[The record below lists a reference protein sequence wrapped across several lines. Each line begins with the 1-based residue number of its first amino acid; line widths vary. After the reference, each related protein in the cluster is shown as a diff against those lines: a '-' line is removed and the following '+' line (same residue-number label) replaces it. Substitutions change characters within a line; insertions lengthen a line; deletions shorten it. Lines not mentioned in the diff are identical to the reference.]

1 MSRVNVSDR
10 VEQQLP
16 DFIKSEDRAF
26 VQLLQEYYKSQE
38 KVGRPYDILN
48 NVLDYLDLDT
58 YQSNVLTS
66 QTTVLQ
72 AIGLDD
78 TEIVVEDIDG
88 YQERNG
94 SIQVDNEILYY
105 ESVTRGPDAIMTPG
119 IAPHEF
125 KKKEQALENPYYEF
139 DGVLTTFPLKYQG
152 NPVSP
157 ASVDHL
163 VVTVY
168 NVTLRPTVDYTVN
181 GTNIIF
187 TVPPRAPTGGDD
199 QGFTKITYLIG
210 FADKTI
216 VTMDAVSYTEWQGTK
231 YYPLRVNGQPYTPI
245 SDVSLIVNRTGQ
257 LQRPFEQFNVYQD
270 TLVTK
275 FALGSADTLHVRAIE
290 FVPASF
296 GSGADAV
303 CNVVDNKI
311 DTILVKTGGSG
322 YRLDFAPRVNIQTA
336 TVGEYATAH
345 SLVGGIKD
353 IQLISGGQGYTSYN
367 PPIPLVTAPSNAN
380 GRLARVSLT
389 VNDTTGM
396 VDSVTITDS
405 GSGYDFVPVITFNNP
420 GGASISDAT
429 IDSEGRLNVDTITVT
444 AAGLNYA
451 NPPTIYID
459 AAPDGGINA
468 IAECSLTAEGG
479 LNAVTIINRGRGY
492 TTAPRCRVVDPVG
505 AQVLDVTVSSGAVTD
520 IELLTGGRGYTDAPS
535 VYIVDDRKDAY
546 GTAIGGT
553 GATAAATIFNGELTD
568 INITNFGTGYSEAN
582 PPKIYIAEPQAAKAS
597 VNVGYD
603 EVTGFVIE
611 ERGINYVPSAFNGI
625 VRGVSNVIDY
635 DEYGN
640 QIFAKESQITTST
653 HPIGSIVR
661 NLDSLF
667 IYQLFEKFRKQY
679 LPTIQLDP
687 SKVNPVNVI
696 KNIRDFYLAK
706 GTALGAKYLFK
717 ILFGEEIE
725 VSYPKEQIISPSAA
739 TWTVDTI
746 LRTQVVSGDP
756 VNLIDSEVIQY
767 ADEVDQNIRYA
778 SALVENAISIIKGE
792 DTIYELVISEETLT
806 GTFKIP
812 YRTRLVEPLTT
823 TGQIVTIDSTIGWP
837 ERNGT
842 FFIGDNEEVQ
852 YKEKSLNQFI
862 ECTRSKN
869 NIVED
874 WDPGT
879 IITSNI
885 FIYANRG
892 TTTEVKMRV
901 LGIAEAGSTIL
912 DDTGSYYLPG
922 DKLKVASLGSD
933 SVGEE
938 RLESWFYNVKKLIS
952 VAAIDPG
959 ALSQVATV
967 TTTEPHGLLVEDT
980 VTVYGANPVIFNGTF
995 QVSSRIDEYN
1005 FSYRV
1010 ATATDIVPVGN
1021 ILLSVDLNRGKSTET
1036 PINNVVTEFTTNIQ
1050 NSFFNADYVYVA
1062 ASGLPNYKI
1071 GPFIGSALIPGNQ
1084 RKLVRIPRVVN
1095 TVSERQAIAANSAIG
1110 SWVNGVS
1117 IWCYKSRESVLFGPL
1132 TGIVVSN
1139 AGVNYDAGSPPEVLI
1154 EGGGGSGAT
1163 ATVTVNGSVDS
1174 FEVTAQGSGYTS
1186 SPLISIVGGG
1196 GSGASASAVVT
1207 NGAITRILVSNP
1219 GSGFTSQPSITITGG
1234 GGSDAAATANIRGPI
1249 SGVTLTGGGSGYTSL
1264 PTVSVTSG
1272 EGALAQPIVLNG
1284 RIVSIA
1290 IINSGRRYTTA
1301 PRVVINGDGFGA
1313 VAKATIATTGEDKGK
1328 VIGITISNRGINYIQ
1343 GTTTVRLDSVGEL
1356 ATFTAQV
1363 FEWNKNFEYDLAS
1376 KYDIARGYVFT
1387 GLNNQYGGEY
1397 AHLSDP
1403 KELRYVVGDNVF
1415 LDQELGRFQ
1424 EIETNFQHSP
1434 ILGWAYDGNP
1444 IYGPYGYANPTDQNS
1459 GVRRLRTSYQL
1470 KPEIVLVAGVN
1481 DNPSRTDG
1489 PLLSDYP
1496 AGSFVPDYEY
1506 VFQAGD
1512 LDQYNGRFC
1521 KTPQYPDGTYAYFV
1535 TIDASSD
1542 GLPLFPYIMG
1552 PAFNSLPDEWN
1563 LSQGAVQENI
1573 PADVVRYRVPYENVD
1588 IDVERLPNQ
1597 EADVLT
1603 TEIEGYPI
1611 IFEVQDTNQD
1621 GIIDANEQ
1629 QEILELQEEPT
1640 LQIYDYFPQ
1649 VSLESKVDIDVETV
1663 TQFETAKID
1672 GFVVENPGISY
1683 QVNDTVFFDN
1693 TDTGGFGASAIID
1706 SIKGVAISAYTKEII
1721 GDRPYGVITTS
1732 LNHDLIVGDEIIVDS
1747 TPITANTNKE
1757 FKVKVVDGIESITVD
1772 TQGIGYNSNL
1782 PPTYELVEGGS
1793 GIDADF
1799 TINLDAAGVAGSFTI
1814 VNSGNGYSV
1823 DTPPQIRVSHPQS
1836 ITKTRYW
1843 LSEYL
1848 NDSGNVTVHDSIAT
1862 ANRDYYI
1869 CGSLKEDLDSDQVGF
1884 IAKFNDLGEVQWV
1897 RTLLPNNT
1905 GVKTLEF
1912 TCLYVDDS
1920 QENDLVYVG
1929 GQTYDPNNPNYNPDV
1944 WFGKYESERD
1954 AQNNPTGTLKWQKSI
1969 AGISGGQRKDYITDI
1984 YLDENNNI
1992 YIVGYTDTQA
2002 IDANDIWVIQSN
2014 NDGDLK
2020 EKRKIS
2026 SANGDEDI
2034 TQIRWIANSQFFFTG
2049 VNQTTDNL
2057 IYGTFSYDG
2066 SNINVDYVKQI
2077 PALGGYVRN
2086 PRFTIDEY
2094 NDVFFLYDVYNNAN
2108 GKFEKMQLG
2117 KIPLA
2122 DANATDATTS
2132 TAKPWLWRKT
2142 LTPQGNYVSIKNT
2155 GLHVDVFGDVVV
2167 TAAIDYD
2174 EDRKVTTVSSLKYD
2188 GTIQAES
2195 LIETTDSVGQVG
2207 KSSIVD
2213 NSGDIVIF
2221 GERLIPNQLA
2231 VYRFDDTADLDY
2243 DTTKQTISTLTIQTP
2258 GNAVVD
2264 NSYYKYG
2271 TGSLKFDAANRAT
2284 ASGLAWEGQNW
2295 TTAAWFSMNTTAYA
2309 AGNTPHFF
2317 DTVEVNGTSGVS
2329 VYLMGIASDA
2339 NFGKMILEVN
2349 GSVVAS
2355 STETTYWGNFAAAAW
2370 HHIALVK
2377 ENTGSG
2383 VWEINVYYD
2392 GNLAITY
2399 QTLIDVN
2406 MASVGLGGTE
2416 PSVSTKAF
2424 IGHIDDWIISKLDEF
2439 ESTFTAPT
2447 TKYPLSHE
2455 ISDIVAIKIDKAH
2468 TSGRGTYT
2476 LTTPTNYTNLTVSEW
2491 TTGTWSDGGLPA
2503 IDQWDVGAGGLQ
2515 LLDFTDSP
2523 SVYTPV
2529 QTYTWT
2535 NNREQFASKSSTIP
2549 VKNGQKMFV
2558 TANVVPKFYLKDATY
2573 SKIDNIYELTLNQ
2586 DVLLTKGAILQQY
2599 NSLGVVQAYGTIVE
2613 TPVGTTN
2620 DPGLGNKYKV
2630 GKIFGTINTTDLLRS
2645 TDATDINVMTGQKF
2659 VGIEAEDLWVTGT
2672 AYATAARVYY
2682 AKKIYEAQ
2690 SGGTSGVTPPTHTT
2704 GAVSD
2709 GAVTWVFIRNAGEF
2723 DIDIQTEPYPKPQY
2737 RGMDMQRW
2745 DTAILYP
2752 VGYQVY
2758 WQRNIY
2764 EVTVAGPSG
2773 ITPPTHTS
2781 GTASDG
2787 GVTWEW
2793 KSTELALSDYARFQA
2808 YEDGAYSVKIL
2819 KVQPASSYIPGDVIS
2834 INSANIV
2841 VDDDGADAY
2850 KIVKVTGFPSVKE
2863 VELTTTLKKDI
2874 KKVSEVRSNL
2884 VYATSV
2890 TPHNF
2895 RDEDIIFTE
2904 GFTTTEYNG
2913 SFFIREVFGSR
2924 EYVFGLRATA
2934 AGDPLFLQG
2943 SISNVNIY
2951 AKHPSLTF
2959 IRDHQYVFDVGD
2971 ASNLNYYLSFAQDN
2985 QYKLEY
2991 SFNNITRVGTPG
3003 IQAEGLRP
3011 YVKFSAIGNVTN
3023 ISYYFDPSRI
3033 GAMSPVGDNSFVDVI
3048 KTPYDGTFRI
3058 SQIVNNTEFKFPLL
3072 LEPETSSAEVQDD
3085 EFGNPFTY
3093 YSTTSVKAIGPINTI
3108 KLVSPGGF
3116 YQRLPIIS
3124 DIASFRQIERITI
3137 TSGGTEYATGVYYNV
3152 PINGD
3157 GEGGLATITVTL
3169 DEEIGS
3175 GTITDVTVTDPGKG
3189 YTTASIDVDSISGIL
3204 GNQLAG
3210 SGAALAVVIPAE
3222 GSGASVF
3229 LTGRNIG
3236 KIKRLK
3242 NNEFGFGYSH
3252 DYTLRPEITFP
3263 VNLQLFNTSILTE
3276 ITITNPGS
3284 GYTSAPAVVITGGG
3298 GSGAEAEA
3306 VIKNNRL
3313 NEILIK
3319 NPGQGYSSE
3328 PVVTL
3333 KSEFNYVVNLD
3344 LNYLQFNFPHGI
3356 TTGAAIQLR
3365 ADTVGTTT
3373 GILPKPSS
3381 AGLTSLID
3389 GQIYYA
3395 IADQLESDQLRF
3407 GLTLQAAQSGDFIT
3421 FLTQGEGRQTLLT
3434 EVFGGTADA
3443 VVATSRFLAGE
3454 KIFQGNSPEQASAV
3468 GYVSTNTG
3476 WQIGPKILKI
3486 VDYTGNFVEG
3496 EKISGEVSKASGII
3510 DNLSIA
3516 RGVLN
3521 IDSITTTPGRFID
3534 DVGKPSE
3541 IVQKI
3546 QDSFFYQSF
3555 SYVITSEIPI
3565 TRWKKQVLDNN
3576 HPTGFKMFGQLQLTG
3591 GKDVSGRKVG
3601 TEFIKEV
3608 NINEYTNVNQIT
3620 SFGAAEPIYTDYNNT
3635 EVLFRSRRLTSSEE
3649 ILTSIVKKIDNIS
3662 DQFDGILKSFPI
3674 TVEGDGV
3681 IVKGNQL
3688 MITLNGVIQSPGSAY
3703 QIVGNQIVFAEPPK
3717 AASQVRYRSVRFAT
3731 IPVYRITLTNP
3742 QGIFPEMG
3750 QQVNGETS
3758 DAYATVVDS
3767 GTFHIDVINITD
3779 GPFIV
3784 SEILKR
3790 TNLFTAVVASV
3801 DLINT
3806 ENLFDFQETITNF
3819 DGDIAIIEETNLDAT
3834 GGATDTLLLSK
3845 TSGTARFET
3854 GIFDIR
3860 LNEYIYSSSSKIV
3873 AQITFISPYL
3883 DPNTGQPVDTLIINK
3898 GSTFFGLIYERL
3910 VAIQNPNVILDDISQ
3925 SSITPVQLYDSAVR
3939 INEDFLDFEE
3949 VRSTEIE
3956 YDNLSSGTFA
3966 KGDNLRNKAIFYANL
3981 VGNAGNR
3988 KNDGARSIG
3997 RNKQE
4002 IIDRAERWVA
4012 VEHPDFYY
4020 PGDVQTNTTSRFR
4033 DAHRMIW
4040 KNIEAIKLQSYD
4052 LQKTQFTGTSAGDKA
4067 GYLDD
4072 ARLWLEC
4079 IALDIHS
4086 GGNEYSLKWI
4096 NEYFSDSSTL
4106 SYTRAQSELIYI
4118 IEQAKILVMSAIT
4131 NQLTGVFSATNS
4143 TDEATYYADLS
4154 ITADPSPG
4162 SAYATPGSNTD
4173 NATTTNCSDVQS
4185 AISTIWTW
4193 QNEALTAGN
4202 LNNIPSEISP
4212 TTSIGQEKCRRDLG
4226 LFIDALS
4233 DDLGAGGE
4241 FQCQNF
4247 AEQYFDTT
4255 GNFILN
4261 GFYGEVAESQTAILK
4276 ARDTMMYAINNLLF
4290 VKDIGNEGYNLN
4302 DPLTYGGSAPAH
4314 TYDNNYSAGN
4324 AQSLSNCADVQ
4335 QNITFLTDI
4344 VIHSVTAEN
4353 THNLTGAI
4361 SYTSEGTGG
4370 PKITGVF
4377 ADPVPQTSLKI
4388 DGANL
4393 LLNNKEFIAY
4403 EALHIYKTAN
4413 PSFTQ
4418 YQTESDCTDDIKD
4431 VIEAIAYDLK
4441 YGGNSRVYDAAT
4453 YAIAY
4458 DDSTTTA
4465 AQINGIFAEAQT
4477 IAGNV
4482 IQNGTDTFTVA
4493 NVNNGNRT
4501 FDVTVPTVTLNAGDA
4516 LTYVGNGKMVVA
4528 PPQFTPSGATYN
4540 PVTGDLVLTIG
4551 SHSITAGRF
4560 VTIAANSLTFNC
4572 TMDSGSSNKTYP
4584 RESDPYYNKPLEVT
4598 SVVAN
4603 TSITVNVGA
4612 SPEITF
4618 TPTAVTY
4625 SPSSGVMVMT
4635 IGEHRLEAGTSIKF
4649 AQESIVFRCSQ
4660 DNYLTDHAYPRTT
4673 DPFYNTAVT
4682 ITAATA
4688 TTITVN
4694 VGVATASGQYEHV
4707 FQSASFGAVITGG
4720 NYTHTFVSATSNAVT
4735 LDNTADIANAVYDVG
4750 TGTLSITL
4758 AENYTPT
4765 LSNGNTVRL
4774 HYLHFVSKTFG
4785 DYYYPRFAA
4794 TGTHNKN
4801 QWFDTDLTPVNSDTN
4816 ACATVVS
4823 AFNTLMSV
4831 YTTAYTNN
4839 NMAHATRTAPTERT
4853 ITDGGYT
4860 AGETLRVTKYAYKD
4874 PSRGLFLPGENLKG
4888 VTTNASAPIKGS
4900 NSGLKWIYGG
4910 NATGTFS
4917 LNEYVTNSTLVN
4929 SSCTVDDITILSA
4942 LSNSTKSVRIPNT
4955 GQIVQTERNDFKF
4968 GTGDFT
4974 IEMRLRADAISG
4986 NQIIFDM
4993 RRPQASSTGLNLVL
5007 NASGNVILNNG
5018 GSALITSTNTLIAAR
5033 WHHIAIVRKTAV
5045 TSMYIDGVQQT
5056 NYNDTNTYPFA
5067 RFALGKDVSNAQQFI
5082 GNLDNLMVRKGTADY
5097 DAATITP
5104 PSDPDFTRT
5113 GIVFG
5118 LNGEAPFIVSTTETY
5133 ATLTGLTNSSSTL
5146 KSIDYLNKRITIEE
5160 VDLGREIYRDAADII
5175 DINRDW
5181 IAEEAVGI
5189 MQAYFPDFVI
5199 PGDIYGASSSMSGT
5213 NVCIRDTRDYILPA
5227 IVKDLKEGGNY
5238 NVIVTARFYRTR
5250 GGEIEYIGQE
5260 LLQTLYAWREVVK
5273 LCKEVINT
5281 SSTDLTGTYTTKL
5294 RVPHALTGVTGVET
5308 QLDVLGDYI
5317 ADVLAP
5323 TGARFRDAGS
5333 LIWKNRDY
5341 IAEEA
5346 VGYINALYTKTINS
5360 VPVQFLTIPNNTKCI
5375 RDLKDHVLPAVI
5387 GDIIMGGNAETQKV
5401 IDSYLNSD
5409 SEILYITDELQPMID
5424 AIHYTEML
5432 ALKAVNNLLL
5442 SPGETS
5448 AALGAG
5454 ATYQDEYFSPVYT
5467 NRTAF
5472 RDATITYDPKQF
5484 DQSRTGSNKYLDAA
5498 NLIDENARVIAK
5510 EAVSTMND
5518 LSKYGSFIVPT
5529 GNPVDCEDDVVDIL
5543 AGVAHDIRHGGN
5555 SEIFRIGKLYVRSDG
5570 GIKHIEGET
5579 EASKSVF
5586 KIARD
5591 MAILTIRNGF
5601 GRDTLPGHNEVTFQ
5615 ESSYERNGASNN
5627 RIHAA
5632 RAIERNIR
5640 FIAEEAVLRG
5650 LDQYTSLSINGGSSA
5665 LWDQEFTPTDVAYNS
5680 GNGLMVIT
5688 IGDHDIQRG
5697 DTVRFTPLGITLRC
5711 DQDNYAT
5718 DHPYPRTTDPY
5729 YEKPCLVLDHT
5740 LTTITV
5746 NVGASPVGQ
5755 QYNHQFQS
5763 ALPGSVKLGSKMG
5776 GQQMTPTNIT
5786 YNSATGVMVMTI
5798 PNHVFNIGN
5807 RMMIAPNSL
5816 VFTCTQDN
5824 NASNHSYPRTTDP
5837 YYNKTVGVTAVSTGA
5852 VNITNAT
5859 YQETTGILQITS
5871 AGHGLVTGNRVK
5883 IATDGITFTCTQ
5895 DGNNTNHSYP
5905 RATDPA
5911 ADKWLLVTKVD
5922 DDNIKVNVYPSQVG
5936 QQYPHTFVSASTGAL
5951 IKQGGTVTVNIGA
5964 SPAGQQYTHTFV
5976 SAAHNSITAAG
5987 SIDCVHDVADI
5998 LRWHTFNLE
6007 YGGDNMVALGAG
6019 YYVENGVIQ
6028 HISGVVTEVTWI
6040 TNTARD
6046 IAKQIYQGTTP
6057 NRHIENGAEYTPI
6070 TDIQDKWVNDTGYLA
6085 AISDSDVDNEV
6096 NRLISI
6102 VTDTI
6107 TDPDGNDTSGSNGT
6121 SAYPNSVS
6129 NSSFTPNLPNI
6140 WPCKYGGDIPLR
6152 DVSIT
6157 YDNTAGNDPNA
6168 NTTGGPSTWN
6178 QTCPDQRSA
6187 INTLMAILEGGI
6199 DAAVAGNG
6207 LTYYGSTV
6215 TETAPTSPTV
6225 NEYNMGKCYDVR
6237 LGIESKYKV
6246 MYETLSGGST
6256 SNKMA
6261 AKMILF
6267 NRPAIRQRAF
6277 DQTSTFYPTYTGTI
6291 EFGDQIIDSVIYDL
6305 VTGGNGQAFDS
6316 ISNWFDGD
6324 GNMIVYTDVVR
6335 THLIYHMTRIR
6346 EYIKSIIYNPGEAGW
6361 IPYITSPGLYIPP
6374 LRTEWN
6380 QESTEFNMD
6389 SSVNVFEFALEQS
6402 KFSTEAK
6409 TTWIANT
6416 DVHNRHNAYNE
6427 GFDWNTDPALVSLTP
6442 TVRAGYDRKEFRIR
6456 IYRANFFRR
6465 GDVVQYIP
6473 ASGSTIGG
6481 ADQAMYYILNAEA
6494 TFFEI
6499 GAVATHD
6506 GRFRALR
6513 FDDTVSTSHIFQVLV
6528 RSGISRATTVYGDPN
6543 VETPYSGGFVDADV
6557 LYGTQSD
6564 VFAEIGSQ
6572 SFNQAS
6578 IRETFKYVILG
6589 NPSDPGVSKFT
6600 NGENV
6605 FKSGDATAVGKI
6617 IQQNY
6622 NTGNTQIILRVVD
6635 KTGPNWAVGDTL
6647 VGLDSSTTAD
6657 ITGLTDRLLLNVN
6670 LGSYAVGDKIFKKAD
6685 NTEADI
6691 VFYDNKSGAIIGND
6705 GGRVVMDVET
6715 IQSGWATN
6723 DIIYGSLTDY
6733 ILDVKGI
6740 YQPGGVAEVN
6750 DIIHGTE
6757 VVELDLG
6764 STFIEAGL
6772 AATFEVGDEVN
6783 MLIGTVIR
6791 NPGLTGYVTKYQP
6804 ADNTVTPPLAHK
6816 IWIGNVQPVG
6826 TGAPVSDFT
6835 NSGIFIGKYDISTN
6849 FPVIYANITAV
6860 SNPQYTS
6867 YAKISKIEQ
6876 SGITARI
6883 WVEQAVGDF
6892 YDNMTIKGDDG
6903 WGAAISDAR
6912 TLVGRVDRYFR
6923 GFDGV
6928 QQNFSL
6934 SVENGQAYFPDPAG
6948 HMLIF
6953 VNGILQ
6959 PPGAVNAYTAFSD
6972 QIQFTEPPEIGSEF
6986 IGYYVGKLRQLDDIG
7001 FEFDSLRSSFNLKL
7015 DGIFYSLTLTEG
7027 VSSATILPENN
7038 ILVSLNGIVQEP
7050 GVSYEI
7056 VGSRIIFAEVP
7067 RAGATFV
7074 GFSYIGSDADV
7085 ISATVVPPIEAGDE
7099 LDIEG
7104 EEFPREVALIESS
7117 NSLITFEYTGSV
7129 KGRNAEALANITSG
7143 QVIAATIT
7151 NPGDG
7156 YTSKPNVE
7164 VISSTGFDARLV
7176 PMMGIQRIDVRT
7188 AGVGY
7193 ALAVVAAETTVEDNF
7208 VTPTGAP
7215 VNNGFDVYAGEG
7227 IDQQGNPIVVEDG
7240 LIRININPVNVTV
7253 NQGQTATFTV
7263 VADFVR
7269 ASDSALNTTTLNY
7282 QWQKKDYGTTTWTNI
7297 IGGNQ
7302 LAYPTGSTTQ
7312 QDDGDEFRVAIT
7324 AAGATPVYSF
7334 SAILSVQIGSTVI
7347 SNFTP
7352 DQIFDDA

>member
-72 AIGLDD
+72 AIGLND

-139 DGVLTTFPLKYQG
+139 DGVQTTFALKYQG

-163 VVTVY
+163 IVTVY
-168 NVTLRPTVDYTVN
+168 NVTLKPTVDYIVS

-187 TVPPRAPTGGDD
+187 TVPPRTPTGGDD
-199 QGFTKITYLIG
+199 QGFTNITYLIG

-231 YYPLRVNGQPYTPI
+231 YYPLRVNGQAYTPI

-257 LQRPFEQFNVYQD
+257 LQKPFEQFNVYQD

-311 DTILVKTGGSG
+311 DTILVKTGGKG

-367 PPIPLVTAPSNAN
+367 PPIPLVTAPTNAN

-396 VDSVTITDS
+396 VDTVTITDS

-420 GGASISDAT
+420 GGATISDAT

-444 AAGLNYA
+444 APGLNYA

-459 AAPDGGINA
+459 PAPDGGINA

-479 LNAVTIINRGRGY
+479 LASVTIINRGRGY
-492 TTAPRCRVVDPVG
+492 VTPPRCRVVDPVG

-546 GTAIGGT
+546 GTSIGGT

-611 ERGINYVPSAFNGI
+611 ERGRNYVPSAFNGI

-640 QIFAKESQITTST
+640 QVFAKESQITTST

-767 ADEVDQNIRYA
+767 ADDVDQNVKYA

-806 GTFKIP
+806 GIFKIP

-823 TGQIVTIDSTIGWP
+823 TGQIVTVDSTIGWP

-842 FFIGDNEEVQ
+842 FNIGDNEEVQ

-869 NIVED
+869 NIIED

-879 IITSNI
+879 VITSNI

-901 LGIAEAGSTIL
+901 LGIAEAGSTVL

-952 VAAIDPG
+952 VSAIDPG
-959 ALSQVATV
+959 SLSQVATV
-967 TTTEPHGLLVEDT
+967 TTAEPHGLLVEDT

-995 QVSSRIDEYN
+995 QVSSRIDEFN

-1154 EGGGGSGAT
+1154 EGGGGSNAT

-1207 NGAITRILVSNP
+1207 NGAITRILVSNA

-1234 GGSDAAATANIRGPI
+1234 GGSGAAATANIRGPI

-1343 GTTTVRLDSVGEL
+1343 GTTTVRLDAVGEL

-1363 FEWNKNFEYDLAS
+1363 FEWNKNFEYDLAN
-1376 KYDIARGYVFT
+1376 KYDVARGYVFT

-1415 LDQELGRFQ
+1415 LNQETGNFQ
-1424 EIETNFQHSP
+1424 EISQNFLHSP

-1459 GVRRLRTSYQL
+1459 GVRRLRTSYRL
-1470 KPEIVLVAGVN
+1470 KPEIVEDAVT
-1481 DNPSRTDG
+1481 NPNPARVDG
-1489 PLLSDYP
+1489 PLLATYP

-1521 KTPQYPDGTYAYFV
+1521 KTPEYPDGTYAYFV
-1535 TIDASSD
+1535 TIDASD
-1542 GLPLFPYIMG
+1542 AGIPEFPYIMG

-1629 QEILELQEEPT
+1629 QEVLELQEEPT

-1663 TQFETAKID
+1663 TQFETAQID

-1706 SIKGVAISAYTKEII
+1706 SIKGVAISAYVKEII

-1732 LNHDLIVGDEIIVDS
+1732 LNHDLIAGDEIIVDS

-1757 FKVKVVDGIESITVD
+1757 FKVKVVDGIESVTVD
-1772 TQGIGYNSNL
+1772 TQGVGYNSSL

-1799 TINLDAAGVAGSFTI
+1799 TINLDAAGVADGFTI

-1862 ANRDYYI
+1862 ANRDYYV

-1884 IAKFNDLGEVQWV
+1884 LAKFNDLGEVQWV

-2002 IDANDIWVIQSN
+2002 IDANDIWIIQSN

-2122 DANATDATTS
+2122 DANATEIIPPSSTP

-2155 GLHVDVFGDVVV
+2155 GLHVDVFGDIVV

-2213 NSGDIVIF
+2213 NSGDIITF

-2258 GNAVVD
+2258 ANAVVD

-2339 NFGKMILEVN
+2339 NFGKIILEVN

-2355 STETTYWGNFAAAAW
+2355 STETTYWGNFSAAAW

-2406 MASVGLGGTE
+2406 MASVGLGGTA

-2424 IGHIDDWIISKLDEF
+2424 IGHIDDWIISKLAEF
-2439 ESTFTAPT
+2439 ESTFTAPL

-2455 ISDIVAIKIDKAH
+2455 ISDMVAVKIDKAH

-2476 LTTPTNYTNLTVSEW
+2476 LTTPTNYTNLTISEW
-2491 TTGTWSDGGLPA
+2491 TTGTWADGGLPA

-2558 TANVVPKFYLKDATY
+2558 TANVVPKFYIKDATY

-2586 DVLLTKGAILQQY
+2586 DVLLSKGAILQQY

-2659 VGIEAEDLWVTGT
+2659 VGIEEEDLWVTGT

-2758 WQRNIY
+2758 WQRNVY

-2793 KSTELALSDYARFQA
+2793 KSTELPLSDYARFQA

-2895 RDEDIIFTE
+2895 RADDIIFTE

-2913 SFFIREVFGSR
+2913 SFFIREIFGSR
-2924 EYVFGLRATA
+2924 EYVFGLRSTA

-2959 IRDHQYVFDVGD
+2959 IRNHQYVFDVGD

-3048 KTPYDGTFRI
+3048 KTPYDGTFTI

-3072 LEPETSSAEVQDD
+3072 LEPETSAAEVQDD
-3085 EFGNPFTY
+3085 EFGNPFTF
-3093 YSTTSVKAIGPINTI
+3093 YSTTSIKAIGPINTI

-3137 TSGGTEYATGVYYNV
+3137 TSGGTEYAPGVYYNV

-3175 GTITDVTVTDPGKG
+3175 GTISSVSVTDPGKG
-3189 YTTASIDVDSISGIL
+3189 YTTATIDVDSISGIL

-3210 SGAALAVVIPAE
+3210 SGAALAVVIPDE

-3229 LTGRNIG
+3229 LTGKNIG

-3306 VIKNNRL
+3306 IIKNNRL

-3328 PVVTL
+3328 PTVTL

-3454 KIFQGNSPEQASAV
+3454 KVFQGNSPEQATAE

-3496 EKISGEVSKASGII
+3496 EKVSGEVSKASGII

-3662 DQFDGILKSFPI
+3662 DDFDGILKSFPI
-3674 TVEGDGV
+3674 TVEGEGV

-3703 QIVGNQIVFAEPPK
+3703 QIVGNQIVFAEAPK
-3717 AASQVRYRSVRFAT
+3717 AASQVRYRSVRFTT

-3758 DAYATVVDS
+3758 DAYATVIDS

-3779 GPFIV
+3779 GPFVV

-3806 ENLFDFQETITNF
+3806 ENLFKFQETITNF

-3845 TSGTARFET
+3845 TSGTSRYET

-3883 DPNTGQPVDTLIINK
+3883 DPNTGQPVDTLIINR

-3966 KGDNLRNKAIFYANL
+3966 KGDALRNKAIFYANL

-4067 GYLDD
+4067 GYVDD

-4086 GGNEYSLKWI
+4086 GGNQYSLKWI

-4202 LNNIPSEISP
+4202 LNNIPTEIAP

-4226 LFIDALS
+4226 LFIDALA
-4233 DDLGAGGE
+4233 DDLGSGGE

-4393 LLNNKEFIAY
+4393 LLNNKEFIAA

-4413 PSFTQ
+4413 AGFTPH
-4418 YQTESDCTDDIKD
+4418 QTDADCIDDIKD
-4431 VIEAIAYDLK
+4431 VVEAIAYDLK

-4458 DDSTTTA
+4458 DDSPTTA
-4465 AQINGIFAEAQT
+4465 SQINGIYAEAQT

-4493 NVNNGNRT
+4493 NVNNSNRT

-4528 PPQFTPSGATYN
+4528 PPQFTPTGATYD

-4612 SPEITF
+4612 SPEIKF
-4618 TPTAVTY
+4618 TPTAITY

-4635 IGEHRLEAGTSIKF
+4635 IGEHRLEAGTAIKF
-4649 AQESIVFRCSQ
+4649 AQESLVFRCSQ

-4673 DPFYNTAVT
+4673 DPYFNTAVT

-4694 VGVATASGQYEHV
+4694 VGVATAAGQYEHV

-4794 TGTHNKN
+4794 TGIHGKK
-4801 QWFDTDLTPVNSDTN
+4801 QWFDTDLTPVNTDTN

-4917 LNEYVTNSTLVN
+4917 LGEYVTNSTLVN

-4942 LSNSTKSVRIPNT
+4942 LSNSTKSIRIPNT

-4993 RRPQASSTGLNLVL
+4993 RRPEASSTGLNLVL

-5056 NYNDTNTYPFA
+5056 NYADTNTYPFA

-5082 GNLDNLMVRKGTADY
+5082 GNFDNLIVRKGTADY

-5113 GIVFG
+5113 GIVLG
-5118 LNGEAPFIVSTTETY
+5118 INGEAPFVVSTSETY

-5227 IVKDLKEGGNY
+5227 IVKDLREGGNY

-5294 RVPHALTGVTGVET
+5294 RVPHALTGTTQVES

-5323 TGARFRDAGS
+5323 TGHRFRDAGA

-5360 VPVQFLTIPNNTKCI
+5360 VPVEFLTIPNNTKCI

-5448 AALGAG
+5448 GALGAN
-5454 ATYQDEYFSPVYT
+5454 AIYQEEYFSPLYT
-5467 NRTAF
+5467 NRTAY

-5484 DQSRTGSNKYLDAA
+5484 DQSRSGANKYFDAA

-5543 AGVAHDIRHGGN
+5543 AGVAHDLRHGGN

-5591 MAILTIRNGF
+5591 MAITTIRNGF
-5601 GRDTLPGHNEVTFQ
+5601 GRDTLPGHNDVTFQ

-5640 FIAEEAVLRG
+5640 FIAEEAVHRG
-5650 LDQYTSLSINGGSSA
+5650 LDQYTSLTINGGSSA

-5680 GNGLMVIT
+5680 SNGLMVIT

-5711 DQDNYAT
+5711 SQDNYAT

-5755 QYNHQFQS
+5755 QYTHQFQS
-5763 ALPGSVKLGSKMG
+5763 ALPGSVKLGDKMG

-5786 YNSATGVMVMTI
+5786 YNSATGDMVMTI
-5798 PNHVFNIGN
+5798 PNHVFNVGN

-5837 YYNKTVGVTAVSTGA
+5837 YYNKTTAVTAVSTGG

-5895 DGNNTNHSYP
+5895 DGNSTNHSYP

-5936 QQYPHTFVSASTGAL
+5936 QQYPHTFVSASNGAL

-5976 SAAHNSITAAG
+5976 SAAHNAITAAG

-6057 NRHIENGAEYTPI
+6057 NRHVNNGAEYTPI
-6070 TDIQDKWVNDTGYLA
+6070 TEIQDKWVNDTGYLS
-6085 AISDSDVDNEV
+6085 AINDSDVDDEV

-6107 TDPDGNDTSGSNGT
+6107 TDPDGNDTSGANGT

-6129 NSSFTPNLPNI
+6129 NSTFTPNLPNI
-6140 WPCKYGGDIPLR
+6140 WPCKYGGDIPIR

-6157 YDNTAGNDPNA
+6157 YDNTAE
-6168 NTTGGPSTWN
+6168 SWN
-6178 QTCPDQRSA
+6178 QTCPDQKSA

-6207 LTYYGSTV
+6207 LTYYGTTV

-6246 MYETLSGGST
+6246 MYETLSGGSN

-6277 DQTSTFYPTYTGTI
+6277 DQTQSFYPTYAGNI
-6291 EFGDQIIDSVIYDL
+6291 EFADQIIDSVIYDL

-6324 GNMIVYTDVVR
+6324 GNMIVYTGITR
-6335 THLIYHMTRIR
+6335 THLIYHMTRVR
-6346 EYIKSIIYNPGEAGW
+6346 EYCKSIIYQPDEAGW
-6361 IPYITSPGLYIPP
+6361 IPYITSPGLYIPA

-6389 SSVNVFEFALEQS
+6389 SSINVFEFALEQS

-6481 ADQAMYYILNAEA
+6481 ANQAMYYILNAEA

-6528 RSGISRATTVYGDPN
+6528 RSGINRATTVYGDPN

-6572 SFNQAS
+6572 SFNKAS
-6578 IRETFKYVILG
+6578 IRETFKYVLLG

-6605 FKSGDATAVGKI
+6605 FKSGDATAIGKVL
-6617 IQQNY
+6617 QQNY

-6647 VGLDSSTTAD
+6647 VGQDSATTAD
-6657 ITGLTDRLLLNVN
+6657 ITALTDRLLLNVD
-6670 LGSYAVGDKIFKKAD
+6670 LGAYAVGDKIFKKAD

-6757 VVELDLG
+6757 VIELDLG
-6764 STFIEAGL
+6764 SLFVEAGL

-6783 MLIGTVIR
+6783 MLIGTVIK

-6804 ADNTVTPPLAHK
+6804 PDSNVSPAIPHK

-6826 TGAPVSDFT
+6826 TGAPVSEFT
-6835 NSGIFIGKYDISTN
+6835 NSGIFIGKFDISTN
-6849 FPVIYANITAV
+6849 FPVIYSNVIAV

-6867 YAKISKIEQ
+6867 YAKIAKIEQ

-6903 WGAAISDAR
+6903 WGAAVSDAR

-6972 QIQFTEPPEIGSEF
+6972 KIQFTEPPEIGSEF

-7038 ILVSLNGIVQEP
+7038 ILVSLNGIIQEP

-7129 KGRNAEALANITSG
+7129 KGRSAEALANITSG

-7164 VISSTGFDARLV
+7164 VISSTGFDARLS

-7188 AGVGY
+7188 PGVGY
-7193 ALAVVAAETTVEDNF
+7193 SLPLVAAETTVEDSF
-7208 VTPTGAP
+7208 VTPTGSP

-7302 LAYPTGSTTQ
+7302 LAYPTGATTQ
-7312 QDDGDEFRVAIT
+7312 QDDGDEYRVAIT

-7334 SAILSVQIGSTVI
+7334 SAILSVQIGTTVI

>member
-16 DFIKSEDRAF
+16 DFIKQEDRQL
-26 VQLLQEYYKSQE
+26 VKLLQQYYKSQE
-38 KVGRPYDILN
+38 KVGRPFDILN
-48 NVLDYLDLDT
+48 NILDYLDIDT

-66 QTTVLQ
+66 ETTVLQ
-72 AIGLDD
+72 AIGLND

-94 SIQVDNEILYY
+94 SIKVDNEIFYY
-105 ESVTRGPDAIMTPG
+105 ETVTRGPDAIMTPG
-119 IAPHEF
+119 ISPSEF
-125 KKKEQALENPYYEF
+125 KKKEQALENPYTLF
-139 DGVLTTFPLKYQG
+139 DGVRTSFPLKFQG
-152 NPVSP
+152 TPVTP

-163 VVTVY
+163 VVTAY
-168 NVTLRPTVDYTVN
+168 NQTLRPTIDYTVN

-187 TVPPRAPTGGDD
+187 TTPPRAPSGGDD
-199 QGFTKITYLIG
+199 QSFTQIKYLIG

-216 VTMDAVSYTEWQGTK
+216 VTMDPIPVSEWEGTK

-245 SDVSLIVNRTGQ
+245 SDVSLVVNRTGQ

-270 TLVTK
+270 TLVAK
-275 FALGSADTLHVRAIE
+275 FALGSADTLHIRAIE

-296 GSGADAV
+296 GSGATAV
-303 CNVVDNKI
+303 CNVLENQIDN
-311 DTILVKTGGSG
+311 ILVKDGGKG

-336 TVGEYATAH
+336 TTGEYATAH
-345 SLVGGIKD
+345 SLVAGIKD

-367 PPIPLVTAPSNAN
+367 PPIPLVTPPTNPN
-380 GRLARVSLT
+380 GRQAKVALT

-396 VDSVTITDS
+396 VDTVRITDS

-420 GGASISDAT
+420 GGAEISDAT
-429 IDSEGRLNVDTITVT
+429 IDTEGRLNVDSILVT
-444 AAGLNYA
+444 KAGLNYA
-451 NPPTIYID
+451 NPPAIYID
-459 AAPDGGINA
+459 PAPEGGINA
-468 IAECSLTAEGG
+468 IAECSLTPEGG
-479 LNAVTIINRGRGY
+479 VLAVTIVNRGRGY
-492 TTAPRCRVVDPVG
+492 TTAPRCRVIDPVG

-546 GTAIGGT
+546 GDPIGGT
-553 GATAAATIFNGELTD
+553 GATAVATIFNGELTD
-568 INITNFGTGYSEAN
+568 INITNFGTGYSETE
-582 PPKIYIAEPQAAKAS
+582 PPKIYIAEPLAAKAS

-603 EVTGFVIE
+603 QVTGFVIE
-611 ERGINYVPSAFNGI
+611 ERGRNYVPSAFNGI
-625 VRGVSNVIDY
+625 VRGVSNVVEF

-640 QIFAKESQITTST
+640 QIYAKEEQLSSST
-653 HPIGSIVR
+653 HPVGSIVH
-661 NLDSLF
+661 NLDSIF

-717 ILFGEEIE
+717 VLFGEEIE

-739 TWTVDTI
+739 TWVVDTI

-756 VNLIDSEVIQY
+756 ANLIDAEVIQY
-767 ADEVDQNIRYA
+767 ADEVDQNVKYA

-792 DTIYELVISEETLT
+792 DTIYELVISEETLV

-812 YRTRLVEPLTT
+812 YKTRLVEPLDTVD
-823 TGQIVTIDSTIGWP
+823 QIVTVDSTIGWP

-862 ECTRSKN
+862 ECTRSN
-869 NIVED
+869 NGIVED

-885 FIYANRG
+885 FIYANKD
-892 TTTEVKMRV
+892 TANEVKMRV
-901 LGIAEAGSTIL
+901 LGIAEAGSTVL

-933 SVGEE
+933 SVGEQ
-938 RLESWFYNVKKLIS
+938 RLESWFYNVKKLIKVS
-952 VAAIDPG
+952 AIDPG
-959 ALSQVATV
+959 GASQVATV
-967 TTTEPHGLLVEDT
+967 TTEEPHGLLVEDT
-980 VTVYGANPVIFNGTF
+980 VTVYGANPVVFNGTF
-995 QVSSRIDEYN
+995 QVSSRIDEFT

-1010 ATATDIVPVGN
+1010 ATPTDIIPVGN
-1021 ILLSVDLNRGKSTET
+1021 ILLSVDLNRGKSTEI

-1084 RKLVRIPRVVN
+1084 RKLIRVPRVVN
-1095 TVSERQAIAANSAIG
+1095 TVSERQEIAANSAIG
-1110 SWVNGVS
+1110 AWVNGVS

-1132 TGIVVSN
+1132 TGIVVST
-1139 AGVNYDAGSPPEVLI
+1139 AGQNYDAGSPPEVLI

-1163 ATVTVNGSVDS
+1163 ANVTVNGSVDS
-1174 FEVTAQGSGYTS
+1174 FEVTNSGSGYTS

-1207 NGAITRILVSNP
+1207 NGNITRILVSNP

-1234 GGSDAAATANIRGPI
+1234 GGSGAAATANIRGPI
-1249 SGVTLTGGGSGYTSL
+1249 SAVTLTSGGSGYTSL
-1264 PTVSVTSG
+1264 PKISVTSG

-1301 PRVVINGDGFGA
+1301 PKVIINGDGFGA
-1313 VAKATIATTGEDKGK
+1313 VAKASIATTGEDKGK
-1328 VIGITISNRGINYIQ
+1328 VIGIEILNRGINYRQ
-1343 GTTTVRLDSVGEL
+1343 GTTSVRLEAVGEF
-1356 ATFTAQV
+1356 ATFTAEV

-1397 AHLSDP
+1397 AHVSDP

-1415 LDQELGRFQ
+1415 LNQETNQFQ
-1424 EIETNFQHSP
+1424 EISQNFQHSP

-1459 GVRRLRTSYQL
+1459 GVRRLRTSYRL
-1470 KPEIVLVAGVN
+1470 KPEIVEDPLTN
-1481 DNPSRTDG
+1481 PNPSRTDG
-1489 PLLSDYP
+1489 PLLADYP

-1521 KTPQYPDGTYAYFV
+1521 KTPEYPDGTYAYFI
-1535 TIDASSD
+1535 TIDASD
-1542 GLPLFPYIMG
+1542 RGNPEFPYIMG

-1588 IDVERLPNQ
+1588 IDVERQPNQ

-1611 IFEVQDTNQD
+1611 IFEIQDSNND
-1621 GIIDANEQ
+1621 GLIDANEQ
-1629 QEILELQEEPT
+1629 QEILQLQEEPT

-1663 TQFETAKID
+1663 TQFETAQID
-1672 GFVVENPGISY
+1672 GFVIENPGRSY

-1693 TDTGGFGASAIID
+1693 ESTGGFGASAIID
-1706 SIKGVAISAYTKEII
+1706 SIKGVAITAYTKEII

-1732 LNHDLIVGDEIIVDS
+1732 ENHDLIQGDEVIVNS
-1747 TPITANTNKE
+1747 TPILANTNKE
-1757 FKVKVVDGIESITVD
+1757 YVVKVVDGIESVTVD
-1772 TQGIGYNSNL
+1772 QVGIGYNVNI
-1782 PPTYELVEGGS
+1782 PPVYELVDTSG
-1793 GIDADF
+1793 GIDAEF
-1799 TINLDAAGVAGSFTI
+1799 TINLDAAGVADSFAI
-1814 VNSGNGYSV
+1814 VNSGNGY
-1823 DTPPQIRVSHPQS
+1823 DTANPPQIRVTHPQS
-1836 ITKTRYW
+1836 FTKTRYW

-1848 NDSGNVTVHDSIAT
+1848 NDSGNIEVFDSIIT
-1862 ANRDYYI
+1862 NNRDYYV
-1869 CGSLKEDLDSDQVGF
+1869 CGSLVEDLDGDQVGF
-1884 IAKFNDLGEVQWV
+1884 LAKFNDNGEVQWV
-1897 RTLLPNNT
+1897 RTLLPNNAGT
-1905 GVKTLEF
+1905 KKLEF

-1920 QENDLVYVG
+1920 QENDAIYVG
-1929 GQTYDPNNPNYNPDV
+1929 GQTYDPSNSNYNPDV
-1944 WFGKYESERD
+1944 WFGKYISERD
-1954 AQNNPTGTLKWQKSI
+1954 NANNPTGTLKWQKSI
-1969 AGISGGQRKDYITDI
+1969 AGISGGQRRDYITDI

-2002 IDANDIWVIQSN
+2002 IDANDIWIIQSN

-2026 SANGDEDI
+2026 SPNGDEDI

-2049 VNQTTDNL
+2049 VNQTQDNL

-2066 SNINVDYVKQI
+2066 SNINVDYVKQV
-2077 PALGGYVRN
+2077 PALGGYVRS
-2086 PRFTIDEY
+2086 PKFMIDEY
-2094 NDVFFLYDVYNNAN
+2094 RDVFILWDVYNNAN
-2108 GKFEKMQLG
+2108 GKFEKIQLG
-2117 KIPLA
+2117 KLALDTANSTQA
-2122 DANATDATTS
+2122 DAQGNQVQV
-2132 TAKPWLWRKT
+2132 PWLWRKT

-2174 EDRKVTTVSSLKYD
+2174 EDRKVNIVSSLKYD
-2188 GTIQAES
+2188 GTIKAES

-2207 KSSIVD
+2207 KSSVVD
-2213 NSGDIVIF
+2213 NSGDIITF
-2221 GERLIPNQLA
+2221 AERLIPNQLA
-2231 VYRFDDTADLDY
+2231 VYRFDNSADLDY

-2258 GNAVVD
+2258 ADATVD
-2264 NSYYKYG
+2264 TGYYKFG
-2271 TGSLKFDAANRAT
+2271 SGSLKFQAPNRAT

-2329 VYLMGIASDA
+2329 AYLMGISSDP
-2339 NFGKMILEVN
+2339 NFGKIILEVN

-2392 GNLAITY
+2392 GNLAVTY

-2416 PSVSTKAF
+2416 PSVAAKAF
-2424 IGHIDDWIISKLDEF
+2424 IGHIDDWVISKLDEY
-2439 ESTFTAPT
+2439 ESTFATPLV
-2447 TKYPLSHE
+2447 KFPLSHE
-2455 ISDIVAIKIDKAH
+2455 RSDMVAVKIDKAH
-2468 TSGRGTYT
+2468 TSGRGTYA
-2476 LTTPTNYTNLTVSEW
+2476 LTTPTNYDNLTISEW
-2491 TTGTWSDGGLPA
+2491 TTGTWSDAGLPA

-2515 LLDFTDSP
+2515 LLDFSDTP

-2535 NNREQFASKSSTIP
+2535 NNKENIASKSSTIP
-2549 VKNGQKMFV
+2549 VKNGKKMFV
-2558 TANVVPKFYLKDATY
+2558 TANVVPKFYIKDANY
-2573 SKIDNIYELTLNQ
+2573 SKIDNVYELTLNQ
-2586 DVLLTKGAILQQY
+2586 DVKFTKGAILQQY
-2599 NSLGVVQAYGTIVE
+2599 NALGVVQAYGTIVGVPE
-2613 TPVGTTN
+2613 GTTTN
-2620 DPGLGNKYKV
+2620 PGLGNKYKI

-2645 TDATDINVMTGQKF
+2645 TEATDINEMPGKF
-2659 VGIEAEDLWVTGT
+2659 VGIEEENLWVTST
-2672 AYATAARVYY
+2672 AYATGDRVYY
-2682 AKKIYEAQ
+2682 AQKIYEAQ
-2690 SGGTSGVTPPTHTT
+2690 AGGTSGVTPPTHTT

-2709 GAVTWVFIRNAGEF
+2709 GAITWVFIRNAGEF
-2723 DIDIQTEPYPKPQY
+2723 NIDIQEEPYPTPQY
-2737 RGMDMQRW
+2737 RDLDMERW
-2745 DTAILYP
+2745 DSGILYP

-2758 WQRNIY
+2758 WKRNIY
-2764 EVTVAGPSG
+2764 EVTIAGTSG
-2773 ITPPTHTS
+2773 VTAPVHTT

-2793 KSTELALSDYARFQA
+2793 KSTELALSDYARFQP
-2808 YEDGAYSVKIL
+2808 YDDRGQYSVKIL
-2819 KVQPASSYIPGDVIS
+2819 KTQPASSYIPGDVIA
-2834 INSANIV
+2834 INSSNIV
-2841 VDDDGADAY
+2841 IDDDGNDAY

-2863 VELTTTLKKDI
+2863 VELTCVLKKDI
-2874 KKVSEVRSNL
+2874 KKTSEARSDL

-2895 RDEDIIFTE
+2895 RANDIIFTE

-2913 SFFIREVFGSR
+2913 SFFISEVFGSR
-2924 EYVFGLRATA
+2924 EYVFALRTTA
-2934 AGDPLFLQG
+2934 AGDPLFVQG
-2943 SISNVNIY
+2943 AISNVKIY

-2959 IRDHQYVFDVGD
+2959 IRNHQYVFDVGD
-2971 ASNLNYYLSFAQDN
+2971 ASNFGYYLSFAQDN

-3003 IQAEGLRP
+3003 VQAEGLRP

-3023 ISYYFDPSRI
+3023 ISYYFDPSRV
-3033 GAMSPVGDNSFVDVI
+3033 GANSPVGDNSFVDVI

-3058 SQIVNNTEFKFPLL
+3058 SQVVNNTEFKFPLL
-3072 LEPETSSAEVQDD
+3072 LEPETTSAEVQDD
-3085 EFGNPFTY
+3085 EFGNPFSY

-3108 KLVSPGGF
+3108 KLVSAGGF
-3116 YQRLPIIS
+3116 YQKLPVIS

-3137 TSGGTEYATGVYYNV
+3137 IDGGTEYQPGVYYNV
-3152 PINGD
+3152 PIDGD
-3157 GEGGLATITVTL
+3157 GEGGLATLTVTL

-3175 GTITDVTVTDPGKG
+3175 GTITSATVSDAGKG
-3189 YTTASIDVDSISGIL
+3189 YTTASIDVDAITGIL
-3204 GNQLAG
+3204 GPTLAG
-3210 SGAALAVVIPAE
+3210 SGAALDVVIPAE
-3222 GSGASVF
+3222 GEGASVF
-3229 LTGRNIG
+3229 LTGKNIG

-3276 ITITNPGS
+3276 IKITNPGS
-3284 GYTSAPAVVITGGG
+3284 GYTSAPAVVIEGGG

-3313 NEILIK
+3313 NEIIIK

-3365 ADTVGTTT
+3365 ADDVGSTT

-3381 AGLTSLID
+3381 AGLTTLVA
-3389 GQIYYA
+3389 GQTYYA

-3443 VVATSRFLAGE
+3443 VVATSRFLEGE
-3454 KIFQGNSPEQASAV
+3454 KVYQGNSPEQATAE
-3468 GYVSTNTG
+3468 GFVSTNTG

-3486 VDYTGNFVEG
+3486 VDYTGNFVQG
-3496 EKISGEVSKASGII
+3496 EKVSGEVSKASGVI

-3521 IDSITTTPGRFID
+3521 IDSITQTPGRFID
-3534 DVGKPSE
+3534 DIGKPSE

-3565 TRWKKQVLDNN
+3565 TKWKKQVLDNN

-3620 SFGAAEPIYTDYNNT
+3620 SFGAAEPVYTDYNNT
-3635 EVLFRSRRLTSSEE
+3635 EVLFRNRRLTSSEE
-3649 ILTSIVKKIDNIS
+3649 ILTSIVKKIDDIS
-3662 DQFDGILKSFPI
+3662 GDFDGLQKSFPI
-3674 TVEGDGV
+3674 TVEGEGV

-3688 MITLNGVIQSPGSAY
+3688 AVTLNGVIQAPGTAY

-3731 IPVYRITLTNP
+3731 IPVYRIALQNP

-3750 QQVNGETS
+3750 QQVNGESS

-3779 GPFIV
+3779 GPFTV
-3784 SEILKR
+3784 SEIIKR
-3790 TNLFTAVVASV
+3790 SNLFTAIVDSV
-3801 DLINT
+3801 TLLNT
-3806 ENLFDFQETITNF
+3806 ENLFKFQETITNF
-3819 DGDIAIIEETNLDAT
+3819 EGDIAIIEETNLDAQ
-3834 GGATDTLLLSK
+3834 GNATDELLLSK

-3860 LNEYIYSSSSKIV
+3860 LNEYIYSSKSKIV

-3925 SSITPVQLYDSAVR
+3925 SSITPVKLYDPSAR

-3966 KGDNLRNKAIFYANL
+3966 KGDALRNKAIFYANL

-3988 KNDGARSIG
+3988 KNDGARSIR

-4002 IIDRAERWVA
+4002 IIDRAERYVA

-4033 DAHRMIW
+4033 DAYRMIW
-4040 KNIEAIKLQSYD
+4040 KNIEAIKLRAYD
-4052 LQKTQFTGTSAGDKA
+4052 LQKTQFTGTSAGDK
-4067 GYLDD
+4067 D
-4072 ARLWLEC
+4072 AYIADVMLWLEC

-4086 GGNEYSLKWI
+4086 GGNQYSLKWI
-4096 NEYFSDSSTL
+4096 NEYFSDAATF
-4106 SYTRAQSELIYI
+4106 SYDRAQAELIYI
-4118 IEQAKILVMSAIT
+4118 VEQAKDLVMAAIT
-4131 NQLTGVFSATNS
+4131 NQLTGVFSAVNS
-4143 TDEATYYADLS
+4143 NDEATYYADLS

-4162 SAYATPGSNTD
+4162 SPYATPGSNTD
-4173 NATTTNCSDVQS
+4173 NATVDNCSDVQS
-4185 AISTIWTW
+4185 AINTIWTW

-4202 LNNIPSEISP
+4202 LNDIPSEIEP

-4226 LFIDALS
+4226 LFIEAIA
-4233 DDLGAGGE
+4233 DDLASGGE
-4241 FQCQNF
+4241 FQSQNF
-4247 AEQYFDTT
+4247 AEQYFDST

-4276 ARDTMMYAINNLLF
+4276 ARDTMYYAINNLLF
-4290 VKDIGNEGYNLN
+4290 IKDIGNEGYNLN
-4302 DPLTYGGSAPAH
+4302 DPITYGGSAPAH
-4314 TYDNNYSAGN
+4314 TYDPNYSSGN

-4335 QNITFLTDI
+4335 QNIRFLTDI
-4344 VIHSVTAEN
+4344 IIHSVTAEN

-4361 SYTSEGTGG
+4361 SYSSEGTGG
-4370 PKITGVF
+4370 PKITGLF
-4377 ADPVPQTSLKI
+4377 ADPVSQGNLKI
-4388 DGANL
+4388 DGSNL
-4393 LLNNKEFIAY
+4393 LLNNKEFIAA
-4403 EALHIYKTAN
+4403 EALHVYKTAN
-4413 PSFTQ
+4413 PGFTPH
-4418 YQTESDCTDDIKD
+4418 QTDADCTDDIKD

-4458 DDSTTTA
+4458 DDSPTTA
-4465 AQINGIFAEAQT
+4465 SQINGIFAQVQN
-4477 IAGNV
+4477 IAHD
-4482 IQNGTDTFTVA
+4482 IIDNGSQTFTVA
-4493 NVNNGNRT
+4493 NVNNSSRT
-4501 FDVTVPTVTLNAGDA
+4501 FDVTVPTVTLDAGDA

-4528 PPQFTPSGATYN
+4528 PPQFTPSGATYD

-4551 SHSITAGRF
+4551 SHNITAGRM
-4560 VTIAANSLTFNC
+4560 VSIAANSLTFTC
-4572 TMDSGSSNKTYP
+4572 TMDGNSSQKTYP
-4584 RESDPYYNKPLEVT
+4584 RASDPYYNVPLEVK

-4612 SPEITF
+4612 SPLINF
-4618 TPTAVTY
+4618 TPTAVSY
-4625 SPSSGVMVMT
+4625 NPASGVMIMT
-4635 IGEHRLEAGTSIKF
+4635 IGEHKLEAGTHIKI
-4649 AQESIVFRCSQ
+4649 AQESLIFRCSQ
-4660 DNYLTDHAYPRTT
+4660 DNYQTDHAYPRTT
-4673 DPFYNTAVT
+4673 DPYFNTS
-4682 ITAATA
+4682 IEILSATS

-4694 VGVATASGQYEHV
+4694 VGAATAQGQYDHI
-4707 FQSASFGAVITGG
+4707 FQSATFGAVITGG
-4720 NYTHTFVSATSNAVT
+4720 NYTHTFISASSNAVT
-4735 LDNTADIANAVYDVG
+4735 LDATADIANATYDVAG
-4750 TGTLSITL
+4750 GTLSITL
-4758 AENYTPT
+4758 AEDYTPT
-4765 LSNGNTVRL
+4765 LSNGDTVRL
-4774 HYLHFVSKTFG
+4774 HYLHFVSKTFD
-4785 DYYYPRFAA
+4785 DYFYPRVAV
-4794 TGTHNKN
+4794 TGNHGKR
-4801 QWFDTDLTPVNSDTN
+4801 QWFDQDLTPYNLNTGG
-4816 ACATVVS
+4816 CATVVS
-4823 AFNTLMSV
+4823 AYTTLQSV

-4860 AGETLRVTKYAYKD
+4860 AGETLRVSKYAYKD

-4888 VTTNASAPIKGS
+4888 VTTKASAPIKGS
-4900 NSGLKWIYGG
+4900 NSGLKWIYSGT
-4910 NATGTFS
+4910 ATGTFS
-4917 LNEYVTNSTLVN
+4917 IGEFVTNSTLVN
-4929 SSCTVDDITILSA
+4929 TACTIDDITILSS
-4942 LSNSTKSVRIPNT
+4942 LSNSTKSIRIPNT
-4955 GQIVQTERNDFKF
+4955 GSIIQPARNDFKF
-4968 GTGDFT
+4968 STGDFT
-4974 IEMRLRADAISG
+4974 IEMRIRLDAVSG
-4986 NQIIFDM
+4986 TQTLFDM
-4993 RRPQASSTGLNLVL
+4993 RRPQATASGLNAEV
-5007 NASGNVILNNG
+5007 NGSGNVLIKNG
-5018 GSALITSTNTLIAAR
+5018 SSTLITSTNTLIAQR
-5033 WHHIAIVRKTAV
+5033 WHHIAVVRESAV
-5045 TSMYIDGVQQT
+5045 TSLYIDGIQQT
-5056 NYNDTNTYPFA
+5056 TYSDTNDYPYA
-5067 RFALGKDVSNAQQFI
+5067 RFGLGKDVANSQQLV
-5082 GNLDNLMVRKGTADY
+5082 GNLDNLIVRKGIADY
-5097 DAATITP
+5097 TGATITP
-5104 PSDPDFTRT
+5104 SSDPDFTRD

-5118 LNGEAPFIVSTTETY
+5118 LNAEAPFVVSTTETY
-5133 ATLTGLTNSSSTL
+5133 ATLTGITLSSSTL

-5189 MQAYFPDFVI
+5189 MQAFFPDFTI
-5199 PGDIYGASSSMSGT
+5199 PGDTYGAGGTMSGT

-5227 IVKDLKEGGNY
+5227 IVKDLREGGNY

-5273 LCKEVINT
+5273 LCKYVINT
-5281 SSTDLTGTYTTKL
+5281 SDVGLTGTYTTKL
-5294 RVPHALTGVTGVET
+5294 RVPHSLSGTTQVES

-5323 TGARFRDAGS
+5323 TGHRFRDAGA

-5346 VGYINALYTKTINS
+5346 VGYIKNLYTKTINGN
-5360 VPVQFLTIPNNTKCI
+5360 PVEFLTIPNESKCI

-5409 SEILYITDELQPMID
+5409 NEILYITDELQPMLD
-5424 AIHYTEML
+5424 AIKYTEML
-5432 ALKAVNNLLL
+5432 ALKAANNMLL
-5442 SPGETS
+5442 SPGET
-5448 AALGAG
+5448 AAAVG
-5454 ATYQDEYFSPVYT
+5454 ATATHQDEYYT
-5467 NRTAF
+5467 PIYTSRSSY
-5472 RDATITYDPKQF
+5472 RDLTITYDPKQF
-5484 DQSRTGSNKYLDAA
+5484 DQLRSGANKYFDAA
-5498 NLIDENARVIAK
+5498 DAIETNARVIAK

-5518 LSKYGSFIVPT
+5518 LSYFGSFTVPT
-5529 GNPVDCEDDVVDIL
+5529 GNPVDCEDDVVDVL
-5543 AGVAHDIRHGGN
+5543 KGVAHDLRHGGN

-5570 GIKHIEGET
+5570 GLKHVEGEEKAT
-5579 EASKSVF
+5579 KTVF

-5591 MAILTIRNGF
+5591 MAILTLRQGF

-5615 ESSYERNGASNN
+5615 SESYERNGASNN
-5627 RIHAA
+5627 RIYGA

-5640 FIAEEAVLRG
+5640 FIAEEAVRRG
-5650 LDQYTSLSINGGSSA
+5650 LDQYPSLNINGGSSA
-5665 LWDQEFTPTDVAYNS
+5665 LWTKEFTPTDVLYNS
-5680 GNGLMVIT
+5680 TNGKMEVT
-5688 IGDHDIQRG
+5688 IGKHDIQRG
-5697 DTVRFTPLGITLRC
+5697 DTIRITPLGITLRC
-5711 DQDNYAT
+5711 SQDNYAT
-5718 DHPYPRTTDPY
+5718 DHPYPRTTDPF
-5729 YEKPCLVLDHT
+5729 YEKNILVEDISQ
-5740 LTTITV
+5740 TTITV
-5746 NVGASPVGQ
+5746 NVGASPQGQ
-5755 QYNHQFQS
+5755 QYTHQFQS
-5763 ALPGSVKLGSKMG
+5763 ALAGSIKWGDQFG
-5776 GQQMTPTNIT
+5776 GQKNTPDAIT
-5786 YNSATGVMVMTI
+5786 YNSSTGDMVMTF
-5798 PNHVFNIGN
+5798 NNLDHVFNVGN
-5807 RMMIAPNSL
+5807 RLMIAPNSL
-5816 VFTCTQDN
+5816 TFTCDQDN

-5837 YYNKTVGVTAVSTGA
+5837 YYGKTVGVTAVGTSTQTPTGA
-5852 VNITNAT
+5852 T
-5859 YQETTGILQITS
+5859 YDPQTGILNIT
-5871 AGHGLVTGNRVK
+5871 ANGHGLVTGNRVK

-5895 DGNNTNHSYP
+5895 DGNNSNHAYP
-5905 RATDPA
+5905 RSTDPA
-5911 ADKWLLVTKVD
+5911 NNKWLLVTKID
-5922 DDNIKVNVYPSQVG
+5922 DDTISVNVYPSQVG
-5936 QQYPHTFVSASTGAL
+5936 QQYAHTFVSASSGAL
-5951 IKQGGTVTVNIGA
+5951 IKQSGTVTVNVGA
-5964 SPAGQQYTHTFV
+5964 SPAGQQYNHTFV
-5976 SAAHNSITAAG
+5976 SATHECITAAG

-5998 LRWHTFNLE
+5998 LHWATFNLE

-6019 YYVENGVIQ
+6019 FYVENGVIQ
-6028 HISGVVTEVTWI
+6028 HIQGVINETTWI

-6046 IAKQIYQGTTP
+6046 IAKQIYQGITP
-6057 NRHIENGAEYTPI
+6057 SRHATNGAEFTPLA
-6070 TDIQDKWVNDTGYLA
+6070 DIEDKWVNNTGS
-6085 AISDSDVDNEV
+6085 ISAVNDADVDDEFE
-6096 NRLISI
+6096 RLVSI

-6107 TDPDGNDTSGSNGT
+6107 NDPDGNDNST
-6121 SAYPNSVS
+6121 YPNSIS
-6129 NSSFTPNLPNI
+6129 GTFEPSLPNI
-6140 WPCKYGGDIPLR
+6140 WPAKYGGDIPLR
-6152 DVSIT
+6152 DLSVT
-6157 YDNTAGNDPNA
+6157 FDNQ
-6168 NTTGGPSTWN
+6168 TGTDSNGFRIWN

-6207 LTYYGSTV
+6207 NTYYGTTV
-6215 TETAPTSPTV
+6215 TETAPTASAT
-6225 NEYNMGKCYDVR
+6225 NEYNFGTCYDVR
-6237 LGIESKYKV
+6237 NGIRDKYEVLLKTLGAG
-6246 MYETLSGGST
+6246 TN
-6256 SNKMA
+6256 SNMMA
-6261 AKMILF
+6261 ASMILF
-6267 NRPAIRQRAF
+6267 NKPAIKKRAF
-6277 DQTSTFYPTYTGTI
+6277 DQTVTFYPSYAGDAD
-6291 EFGDQIIDSVIYDL
+6291 FADQIIHAVIYDL
-6305 VTGGNGQAFDS
+6305 ITGGNGEAFDS

-6324 GNMIVYTDVVR
+6324 GNMIVYQGIVR
-6335 THLIYHMTRIR
+6335 THLIYHMTRVR
-6346 EYIKSIIYNPGEAGW
+6346 EYCKSIIYAPDGAGW
-6361 IPYITSPGLYIPP
+6361 IPYITDPGLYIPP
-6374 LRTEWN
+6374 LRVEWD
-6380 QESTEFNMD
+6380 QEATEFNMD
-6389 SSVNVFEFALEQS
+6389 SSFNVFEFALEQS

-6442 TVRAGYDRKEFRIR
+6442 TVRAGYDRKEYRVR

-6473 ASGSTIGG
+6473 ASGTTLVG
-6481 ADQAMYYILNAEA
+6481 ANQAMYKILNAEA

-6506 GRFRALR
+6506 GRFRPLI
-6513 FDDTVSTSHIFQVLV
+6513 FDDTSNSSHIFQVLV
-6528 RSGISRATTVYGDPN
+6528 RSGINRVTTTYGNPD
-6543 VETPYSGGFVDADV
+6543 VETPYSGGFLDADV
-6557 LYGTQSD
+6557 LYGTTSD

-6578 IRETFKYVILG
+6578 IRETYLYVRLN
-6589 NPSDPGVSKFT
+6589 NPSDVGVSKLQ
-6600 NGENV
+6600 NGERI
-6605 FKSGDATAVGKI
+6605 FKSGDATAIGKAL
-6617 IQQNY
+6617 QVNY
-6622 NTGNTQIILRVVD
+6622 NAENTEIILRITE
-6635 KTGPNWAVGDTL
+6635 KQGPNWAVGDTL
-6647 VGLDSSTTAD
+6647 IGEDSAATAD
-6657 ITGLTDRLLLNVN
+6657 ITAITDRLLLNVD
-6670 LGSYAVGDKIFKKAD
+6670 LGNYAVGDKIFKKAD

-6715 IQSGWATN
+6715 IQSGWDTN

-6757 VVELDLG
+6757 IIELDLG
-6764 STFIEAGL
+6764 SLFIEAGL
-6772 AATFEVGDEVN
+6772 AATFEEGDEVY
-6783 MLIGTVIR
+6783 MLQGTVIK
-6791 NPGLTGYVTKYQP
+6791 NPGLKGYVTKYQEP
-6804 ADNTVTPPLAHK
+6804 DATATPPVPHK
-6816 IWIGNVQPVG
+6816 LWIGNIQPEG
-6826 TGAPVSDFT
+6826 TGAPVSEFT
-6835 NSGIFIGKYDISTN
+6835 NAGIFIGKFDISTN
-6849 FPVIYANITAV
+6849 FPVIYSNVIAV

-6867 YAKISKIEQ
+6867 YAKIAKIEQ
-6876 SGITARI
+6876 QGITARI
-6883 WVEQAVGDF
+6883 WVEEAVGEF

-6934 SVENGQAYFPDPAG
+6934 SVENGEAYFPDPAG

-7038 ILVSLNGIVQEP
+7038 ILVSLNGIIQEP
-7050 GVSYEI
+7050 GVAYEI

-7085 ISATVVPPIEAGDE
+7085 ISATVVPPIEAGDSLE
-7099 LDIEG
+7099 IEG

-7129 KGRNAEALANITSG
+7129 KGRSAEALANITSG
-7143 QVIAATIT
+7143 QIVAATIT

-7188 AGVGY
+7188 PGVGY
-7193 ALAVVAAETTVEDNF
+7193 QLPLVAAETTVEDDF
-7208 VTPTGAP
+7208 VSPSGSP
-7215 VNNGFDVYAGEG
+7215 VNGGFDIYAGEG
-7227 IDQQGNPIVVEDG
+7227 IDNQGNPIVVEDG
-7240 LIRININPVNVTV
+7240 LIRIVISPVNVTV
-7253 NQGQTATFTV
+7253 NQGQTAAFTV
-7263 VADFVR
+7263 VAEFVR
-7269 ASDSALNTTTLNY
+7269 ASDQAINTTTLNY
-7282 QWQKKDYGTTTWTNI
+7282 QWQKKDYGTQVWSNI

-7302 LAYPTGSTTQ
+7302 ATFNTGNSTQ
-7312 QDDGDEFRVAIT
+7312 QDDGDEYRVAIT

-7334 SAILSVQIGSTVI
+7334 SAILSVQIGTTVI
-7347 SNFTP
+7347 SNFNP
-7352 DQIFDDA
+7352 ADIFDDA